1 MYSDRYF
8 QPIITLGVKG
18 IDKLAPKEGS
28 PSFDNQVFSSTN
40 NEVLKK
46 IVNEFSNSGIQFLF
60 GYGSGV
66 FEQSGYSASE
76 KSSIQIDLI
85 HVVEDGVKFHNVNM
99 ATHSSHYS
107 AIKYLPV
114 GIVNHLQNLGA
125 GIYFNPYVPMQ
136 SYLVKYGVMSMD
148 KAVEDISEWNS
159 LYLAGRLQKPVNY
172 LIDNRTIRLLN
183 QYNLKSALSLAVLL
197 MKEPYFDERQLYETI
212 TRISYLGDIRYILG
226 GENPNKVKNIVSKQF
241 DKFQVLY
248 SLLVDYFVDR
258 RYLVITGEAA
268 STSASASVSSV
279 RQFYKNLSNDDRVY
293 LISKLPLNF
302 RKKLYAFYI
311 DKSIREIARDPSLQD
326 NLVKV
331 IGSIVRWPSVTQ
343 LLKGVAT
350 AGLLKS
356 ARYALEKKLK
366 AMRV

>member
-8 QPIITLGVKG
+8 QPVITLGVKG
-18 IDKLAPKEGS
+18 IEKLAVQTNDHA
-28 PSFDNQVFSSTN
+28 FDNQLFTSSN
-40 NEVLKK
+40 NEVLQK
-46 IVNEFSNSGIQFLF
+46 IVGEFALAKSGIQFLF

-66 FEQSGYSASE
+66 FEQHGYSSKE
-76 KSSIQIDLI
+76 KAATQIDLI
-85 HVVEDGVKFHNVNM
+85 HIVEDGVKFHKVNM
-99 ATHSSHYS
+99 ESHGAHYS
-107 AIKYLPV
+107 AVKYFPV
-114 GIVNHLQNLGA
+114 GMVNYLQNLGA

-136 SYLVKYGVMSMD
+136 SYLVKYGIISME
-148 KAVEDISEWNS
+148 KALVDLSEWNS

-172 LIDNRTIRLLN
+172 LIDNTTIRVLN

-248 SLLVDYFVDR
+248 SLLVDYFIDR
-258 RYLVITGEAA
+258 RYLVLTGEKE
-268 STSASASVSSV
+268 SV

-293 LISKLPLNF
+293 LISKLPLQF
-302 RKKLYAFYI
+302 RKTLYAFYV
-311 DKSIREIARDPSLQD
+311 DKSIREIARDPHLQD

-350 AGLLKS
+350 AGLIKS

-366 AMRV
+366 ATKA